1 VTTPTVTPPAAT
13 GENGYEMLEGMLAR
27 YGELTAQ
34 TMAEYLPKAEP
45 RAHLYDLVAEYPAR
59 TGKGI
64 RPSLCLAS
72 CVAFGGRIEEALP
85 SAAAIE
91 LLHNAFLVHD
101 DVEDSSLLRRGQPTL
116 QATHGEPLAINAG
129 DALAVLAQK
138 PLRDNR
144 EWLSTRI
151 AGRVAEEFDLMERR
165 TLEGQAI
172 ELGWRRDNRTDL
184 VPDDYVD
191 LVIRKTCW
199 YTTIHPLR
207 VGAIIGSWGQRELDS
222 LVVFG
227 SFLGTAFQIADDLL
241 NLTPSAT
248 RYGKEAMGD
257 IREGKRTLMLIH
269 LLQAVGSADHTFLI
283 DFLADDTA
291 PRPDEDIRAI
301 YDLMES
307 HGSIDFARRF
317 GQGIADAC
325 RAQFHEAFGDLPPSA
340 ERQFLW
346 EIIGWMLERER

>member
-1 VTTPTVTPPAAT
+1 MASESDYETVEAT
-13 GENGYEMLEGMLAR
+13 LAH

-34 TMAEYLPKAEP
+34 AMAEYLPTSEP

-59 TGKGI
+59 MGKGI

-101 DVEDSSLLRRGQPTL
+101 DVEDASLLRRGQPTL

-144 EWLSTRI
+144 NRLSSRI
-151 AGRVAEEFDLMERR
+151 AARVAEEFDLMERR
-165 TLEGQAI
+165 TLEGQAT

-207 VGAIIGSWGQRELDS
+207 VGAFIGSWGQRELDS

-241 NLTPSAT
+241 NLTPSAS
-248 RYGKEAMGD
+248 RYGKEPLGD
-257 IREGKRTLMLIH
+257 LREGKRTLMLIH
-269 LLQAVGSADHTFLI
+269 LLQTADPAEHSFLV
-283 DFLADDTA
+283 DFLADDTG
-291 PRPDEDIRAI
+291 PRADGDIREV
-301 YDLMES
+301 YDLMLS
-307 HGSIDFARRF
+307 HGSLDFARRF

-325 RAQFHEAFGDLPPSA
+325 RTQFHEAFGDLPPG
-340 ERQFLW
+340 EDRQFLW